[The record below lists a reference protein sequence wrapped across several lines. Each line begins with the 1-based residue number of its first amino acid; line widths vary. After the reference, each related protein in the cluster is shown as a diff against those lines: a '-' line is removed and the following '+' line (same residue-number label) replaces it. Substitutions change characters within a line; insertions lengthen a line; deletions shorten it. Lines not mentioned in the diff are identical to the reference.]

1 MRVDREFAQP
11 RVLARDPVYYRERYI
26 SIPVNG
32 KFLFNI
38 VKSIK
43 ESKISRTKQTLEQYI
58 YKAKHKTFKNN
69 MNDVY
74 LTRYKMIGYTC
85 TVYFREQGLYYGGD
99 FKGAPFTNT
108 GPVFC

>member
-1 MRVDREFAQP
+1 MND
-11 RVLARDPVYYRERYI
+11 VYLTRYKMI
-26 SIPVNG
+26 G
-32 KFLFNI
+32 
-38 VKSIK
+38 
-43 ESKISRTKQTLEQYI
+43 Y
-58 YKAKHKTFKNN
+58 N

-85 TVYFREQGLYYGGD
+85 TAYFREQGLYYGGD